1 MTEALMPQLGC
12 SGGDKGSIWRPTSR
26 GGARKGVEFS
36 ITIAM
41 KNHVMGLQV
50 LHRETKGV
58 KLNGT
63 TIIASKFTNGKQIA
77 NKSRN
82 KKDVVKFESVTR
94 RCAHRS
100 VTR

>member
-12 SGGDKGSIWRPTSR
+12 GGGDKGSRWHPASGR
-26 GGARKGVEFS
+26 GAGKGVEFS
-36 ITIAM
+36 ITIAT
-41 KNHVMGLQV
+41 KNHATGLQV

-63 TIIASKFTNGKQIA
+63 TIIVSKFM

-82 KKDVVKFESVTR
+82 KKDVVKFESVTQ
-94 RCAHRS
+94 RCSHRS
-100 VTR
+100 MTR

>member
-1 MTEALMPQLGC
+1 VSDKEALN
-12 SGGDKGSIWRPTSR
+12 PTVAR
-26 GGARKGVEFS
+26 GGAGKGVEFS

-41 KNHVMGLQV
+41 KNHATGLQV

-63 TIIASKFTNGKQIA
+63 TIIASKFVNGKQIA

-82 KKDVVKFESVTR
+82 KKDMVKFEGVTR
-94 RCAHRS
+94 WCANRN